1 MNKVKT
7 QGEERLV
14 SRKLGT
20 GMMKCNLTKVTHIRH
35 CLPWSTVSQNI
46 VSSVKLP

>member
-14 SRKLGT
+14 LRKGT